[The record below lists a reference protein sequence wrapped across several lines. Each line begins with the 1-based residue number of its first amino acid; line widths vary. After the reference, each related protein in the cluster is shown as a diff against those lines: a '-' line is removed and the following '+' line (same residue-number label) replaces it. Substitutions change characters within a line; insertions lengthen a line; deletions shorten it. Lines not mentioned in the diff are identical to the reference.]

1 MLFVQGEEL
10 VLLGAAHTF
19 IVPGGP
25 GPWALA
31 PKDQRIT
38 NIARS
43 HLFISI
49 LNMLSYVCMYIYLP
63 YTYIGMYT

>member
-10 VLLGAAHTF
+10 VLLSAAHTF
-19 IVPGGP
+19 IVPVPLGM
-25 GPWALA
+25 A

-49 LNMLSYVCMYIYLP
+49 LNMLSYVCMYTYLP

>member
-19 IVPGGP
+19 IVPVPLGMV
-25 GPWALA
+25 

-49 LNMLSYVCMYIYLP
+49 LKHAFLCVYVYIFNVYIHRYV
-63 YTYIGMYT
+63 YT